1 MSFTPHEK
9 LLKQMRQV
17 LYHSLSSK
25 FITTGEWN
33 VALQKFSSML
43 KEISTTFLACFNP
56 FIYNVVKWPNWPNGQ
71 TVLNKSNEKEEG
83 WRHPV
88 MLTYRWNCHVRWQE
102 KCVKGIVWQLQQTVC
117 GVHEKN

>member
-1 MSFTPHEK
+1 
-9 LLKQMRQV
+9 MRQV

-56 FIYNVVKWPNWPNGQ
+56 FIYNVVKWPNSGQ
-71 TVLNKSNEKEEG
+71 MAKQCSTKATKKKKVEDTLWCLLIGEIAMLDDKKNVLKELCDNYNKEFAEYMK
-83 WRHPV
+83 
-88 MLTYRWNCHVRWQE
+88 TA
-102 KCVKGIVWQLQQTVC
+102 K
-117 GVHEKN
+117 